1 MLSLKQSLID
11 NDAIKLKQH
20 AADWKEAIFVA
31 TAPLIKSGA
40 VTATYPE
47 EIVASTEN
55 FGPYYILMPGMAMP
69 HARPEDGVNQDAFSL
84 VVLDRPVTFS
94 DGKEVTVLITLAAT
108 SSEIHTGIAIPQIVA
123 LFELPNIIERLEH
136 ATTAEEV
143 LKMIDEADTSAY
155 ISS

>member
-11 NDAIKLKQH
+11 NDAIQLNQH

-40 VTATYPE
+40 VTASYPPA
-47 EIVASTEN
+47 IIASTEN

-69 HARPEDGVNQDAFSL
+69 HARPEDGVNLDAFSL
-84 VVLDRPVTFS
+84 VVLDEPVVFS
-94 DGKEVTVLITLAAT
+94 DGKEVSVLITLAAT

-123 LFELPNIIERLEH
+123 LFELPNIIERLGN
-136 ATTAEEV
+136 ASSIDEV
-143 LKMIDEADTSAY
+143 LQMIDEADMSAY
-155 ISS
+155 LSS